1 MPKKKETKE
10 PAPEAPEEKAPEEK
24 PEEPDDPPIV
34 KELKEIDDKYLELE
48 VQYEKEVQELQR
60 KYTEKQAPLLDQRK
74 QVLTKADDAETPT
87 GTPALKGF
95 WLKAMQ
101 NLPALEDQ
109 IEEWDIDVLEYC
121 SDVTKGYLD
130 STDLS
135 KGFKLTFHFVENP
148 YFTNDTLWKEY
159 HTEEGSPYTGE
170 IDTKEIKVNDTDWKP
185 GKDVTVEKI
194 AKKAKGGGAKKNK
207 QKTKE
212 KEEPR
217 DSFFRSIFRNLRP
230 DMPMPADVNLEEARA
245 MGMGGDDSDDDDQ
258 AMMGLLMEN
267 DYEIGCSIRD
277 QLIPFAVRWY
287 TGEARQEDGFGDD
300 SDEDDDED
308 SEDEDD
314 DDDDDDESEDEPA
327 PKKKAQP
334 KAKGRGG
341 GGKAGP
347 NPEECKQQ

>member
-1 MPKKKETKE
+1 
-10 PAPEAPEEKAPEEK
+10 
-24 PEEPDDPPIV
+24 
-34 KELKEIDDKYLELE
+34 
-48 VQYEKEVQELQR
+48 
-60 KYTEKQAPLLDQRK
+60 
-74 QVLTKADDAETPT
+74 VLTKADNAETST

-109 IEEWDIDVLEYC
+109 IEEWDLDVLEYC

-170 IDTKEIKVNDTDWKP
+170 IDTKEIKVNDIDWKP
-185 GKDVTVEKI
+185 GKDVTVEKV

-207 QKTKE
+207 QKAKE

-217 DSFFRSIFRNLRP
+217 DSFFRSVFRNLRR
-230 DMPMPADVNLEEARA
+230 DMPMPSDVNLEEARA
-245 MGMGGDDSDDDDQ
+245 MGMGGDDSDDDDE

-287 TGEARQEDGFGDD
+287 TGEAVQDDGLDDD
-300 SDEDDDED
+300 SDEDDEED
-308 SEDEDD
+308 FDDEDEDD
-314 DDDDDDESEDEPA
+314 DDEDESEDEPA

-341 GGKAGP
+341 AAKGGP